1 MTRSTAKDHKQERVR
16 PPVKTRGIKVQE
28 GESVLLVAHPAILAV
43 WPKFLLT
50 LGLYGFWHRRNTW
63 VLTDRRV
70 LIGKGIIARNES
82 SIPLRSINDAVYQR
96 KGPFG
101 YCEIASVR
109 RGRPDVRRVGP
120 LPIWQAH
127 QFAQEIVAR
136 T

>member
-1 MTRSTAKDHKQERVR
+1 MTKETVR

-28 GESVLLVAHPAILAV
+28 GESVLLVTRPTIVAV

-70 LIGKGIIARNES
+70 LIGKGIITRSES
-82 SIPLRSINDAVYQR
+82 SIPLRSVNDAVYQR
-96 KGPFG
+96 KGLFA

-120 LPIWQAH
+120 LSIWRAH
-127 QFAQEIVAR
+127 QFAQEILAR